1 MKLTLTRTRLG
12 VLSIVILLAISY
24 AGATVYFNS
33 DAFRNKVLQQVN
45 AALDGRLTIE
55 GHDLSLHTARLE
67 LSGVRLVDAAGAP
80 LTSMKRLRIR
90 LFWPALLWRT
100 IHIKTFSVENVGL
113 HVRYDLADRLQ
124 LVMPVSPSSPANK
137 SGKENNRWA
146 LRIDDF
152 RMSDSH
158 LSFQRPLKKWSGKVD
173 GLKITAA
180 FDSAKQGG
188 RIQLQAGPFIWQRP
202 EGTCTLP
209 SLNLTALVSGAR
221 TITVKVETPQSRM
234 EVSGLVQWQATDPKI
249 DLRGELDLRPKEF
262 QAFLP
267 GPAASKGRLSTRI
280 TAKGP
285 INNPTVTVQGQWAHI
300 NAWGID
306 VEQMEADLQMRR
318 RRISIAALRTRG
330 PWGAMDIS
338 GSIDL
343 QPVFGRSLN
352 FADARWDA
360 LTYHLKIAGKDIAPE
375 RFDIIDIPIDD
386 PFQLQADIKGGGLM
400 GAGAYGR
407 ARIDVRM
414 DDSSPP
420 DGAPATGGHLT
431 AELQRIGPTLVVKQL
446 KAVVEGNDLH
456 ATARIN
462 FSTGEIEQAEARFN
476 WTRLEKLGAMLG
488 IQLPSGGGTLNLRCR
503 GPFQRPTAEVD
514 LLTSGL
520 ALGKRPLGR
529 LLAEARLN
537 EQGVLEI
544 SRMVLENQGT
554 LLEGSGRMDLFKADG
569 GLQTDPGV
577 DLKLVFR
584 QLEPGDFGLP
594 VPAGNN
600 FNGRIT
606 IGGSLRHLT
615 GQAVLEE
622 SAVQWDNFAGRVRAN
637 ARWDDGRLTIRDL
650 NLFRKD
656 SSIHLSGFAAW
667 RRNGGDGWTA
677 DPQVQARIQARNIEL
692 QDFFTD
698 FGGILTLEARVAG
711 AASDVKGQFRLTGT
725 ALTIGGQRFEALD
738 MQGRL
743 SAHRVYW
750 DAMEITVAKDQRL
763 TSQGWYAYDRRF
775 SVNMAA
781 KDLGLAHV
789 SALQRAYPID
799 GRLDLRLQANGT
811 IDNPQMDADLT
822 VRNPRLN
829 HQPWDDFHLT
839 AHILRHRLKLAADL
853 NFNLTAD
860 VRMDN
865 GDFDLQAHFDG
876 TDLSPYLALWAGTD
890 WTGVLSGRLQAGG
903 NRHRPEQIQGEL
915 LLNNCELHYQ
925 NRPIISA
932 PRLSAR
938 LENGRLEVPSS
949 RLALL
954 QNGFL
959 NLAAKGRLPTDLHIE
974 SDGRLPM
981 AALAPFADSLG
992 EPRGEIAFEGRA
1004 WGRLK
1009 ELQWQ
1014 TKLNFV
1020 EAGFDIP
1027 GLGQQ
1032 VEVLTGRMEIT
1043 PGTLIVQDLSGR
1055 MDGGRFTLDGQM
1067 RLKAWRP
1074 VEGQVTLNAHTVPL
1088 QWPDTMDVVLSGDL
1102 TFKGAAQTPSLS
1114 GQLVLLEG
1122 GYYRDV
1128 KLNLLSAVTRTKRTV
1143 PLPTTYSFPGPLG
1156 ETVLN
1161 VAVTHRNPLLVDNNL
1176 ANLQI
1181 APDLKISGTLARPN
1195 LSGRAQ
1201 VVAGEV
1207 IFRRKSF
1214 DVKRG
1219 VVDFI
1224 NPYKIEPDLDIVAEA
1239 DIRQWRV
1246 SLSLSGTPD
1255 QLLFKLSSDPAASE
1269 NDILSLI
1276 LLGRTGRELAQG
1288 EGGGSQT
1295 TRQML
1300 TALLA
1305 TAWGEDVKKHTGVD
1319 ILEVETAAGED
1330 SESADRVQ
1338 VTVGKRLSRRL
1349 TVKYEVASASDDLV
1363 QRAISEYRFL
1373 EHLLAS
1379 GFQDSK
1385 GGYGG
1390 ELVFRIEF

>member
-1 MKLTLTRTRLG
+1 L
-12 VLSIVILLAISY
+12 LLAISY
-24 AGATVYFNS
+24 AGAAVYLNS
-33 DAFRNKVLQQVN
+33 DAFRNQVLQKVN
-45 AALDGRLTIE
+45 AALDGRLTVE
-55 GHDLSLHTARLE
+55 GHDLSLYAARLE
-67 LSGVRLVDAAGAP
+67 LSGVRLVDAAGEP
-80 LTSMKRLRIR
+80 LASVKRLRIR

-100 IHIKTFSVENVGL
+100 IHIRTFAVEKAGL
-113 HVRYDLADRLQ
+113 HARYDLADRLQ
-124 LVMPVSPSSPANK
+124 LVMPVSPSPPADK
-137 SGKENNRWA
+137 GGKENHRWA
-146 LRIDDF
+146 LHIDDF
-152 RMSDSH
+152 RMDDSH
-158 LSFQRPLKKWSGKVD
+158 LSFQRPLKKWSGRVD
-173 GLKITAA
+173 GLTITAA
-180 FDSAKQGG
+180 VDFAKKEG
-188 RIQLQAGPFIWQRP
+188 RIQLRAGPFIWQRP
-202 EGTCTLP
+202 EETYTLP
-209 SLNLTALVSGAR
+209 SLNLTAMVSDAQ
-221 TITVKVETPQSRM
+221 TINVKVETPQSRM
-234 EVSGLVQWQATDPKI
+234 EAAGIVQWQAADPKI
-249 DLRGELDLRPKEF
+249 DLRWDLDVQPEEF

-267 GPAASKGRLSTRI
+267 GPAASQSRLSARI

-285 INNPTVTVQGQWAHI
+285 MADPDVSVQGQWAHV

-306 VEQMEADLQMRR
+306 VEQLEADLQMRQ

-330 PWGAMDIS
+330 PWGVMDIS

-343 QPVFGRSLN
+343 QPVFGHRLN
-352 FADARWDA
+352 SADARWEA
-360 LTYHLKIAGKDIAPE
+360 LTYDLKITGKDIAPE
-375 RFDIIDIPIDD
+375 HIDIIDIPTNDT
-386 PFQLQADIKGGGLM
+386 FQLQADIRGGGLM
-400 GAGAYGR
+400 GAGAYGQGL
-407 ARIDVRM
+407 IDVRM
-414 DDSSPP
+414 DDASPP
-420 DGAPATGGHLT
+420 DGTPAAGGHLT
-431 AELQRIGPTLVVKQL
+431 AKLQRIGPTLVVDSLQ
-446 KAVVEGNDLH
+446 AVAEGNDLH
-456 ATARIN
+456 AAARIN
-462 FSTGEIEQAEARFN
+462 FSTGEMEQAEARFK

-503 GPFQRPTAEVD
+503 GPFQRPTAEVN
-514 LLTSGL
+514 LLSSGL
-520 ALGKRPLGR
+520 VLGKRPLGR

-537 EQGVLEI
+537 EQGILEI

-577 DLKLVFR
+577 DLKLVFQ

-600 FNGRIT
+600 FNGRIA
-606 IGGSLRHLT
+606 IGGSLMHLT
-615 GQAVLEE
+615 GQAILEE
-622 SAVQWDNFAGRVRAN
+622 SAVQWGNFAGRVRAD
-637 ARWDDGRLTIRDL
+637 ARWDDGRLTIQDL

-667 RRNGGDGWTA
+667 RESGDDGWTA
-677 DPQVQARIQARNIEL
+677 DPQVQARMQARNIEL
-692 QDFFTD
+692 QDFFKD
-698 FGGILTLEARVAG
+698 FGGTLALEARVSG

-725 ALTIGGQRFEALD
+725 ALAIGGQRFEALD

-743 SAHRVYW
+743 SADRIYC
-750 DAMEITVAKDQRL
+750 DAMEITVAKGQRL
-763 TSQGWYAYDRRF
+763 TSQGWYAYDRSF

-781 KDLGLAHV
+781 KDLELTHV
-789 SALQRAYPID
+789 AALQRAYPIE
-799 GRLDLRLQANGT
+799 GRLDLRLQADGT
-811 IDNPQMDADLT
+811 IDNPQMNADLT
-822 VRNPRLN
+822 VRDPRLN

-839 AHILRHRLKLAADL
+839 GSILGRRLTLTADL

-860 VRMDN
+860 VRLGN

-890 WTGVLSGRLQAGG
+890 WTGVLSGRLQARG
-903 NRHRPEQIQGEL
+903 NRHRPELIQAEL
-915 LLNNCELHYQ
+915 LLHNCELRYQ
-925 NRPIISA
+925 NQPIISA

-938 LENGRLEVPSS
+938 LENGGLEVPSS

-959 NLAAKGRLPTDLHIE
+959 NLTAQGRLPADLRIE

-981 AALAPFADSLG
+981 AALAPFVDTLG
-992 EPRGEIAFEGRA
+992 DTRGEIAFEGRA
-1004 WGRLK
+1004 WGALNAM
-1009 ELQWQ
+1009 QWR
-1014 TKLNFV
+1014 TKLDFV
-1020 EAGFDIP
+1020 ETGFEFP

-1032 VEVLTGRMEIT
+1032 VEALTGRMEIT

-1055 MDGGRFTLDGQM
+1055 MDGGRFTLNGQM
-1067 RLKAWRP
+1067 QLKAWQP
-1074 VEGQVTLNAHTVPL
+1074 VGGQLTLNARAVPL
-1088 QWPDTMDVVLSGDL
+1088 QWADTMDAVLSGDL
-1102 TFKGAAQTPSLS
+1102 TFKGAARTLSLS

-1128 KLNLLSAVTRTKRTV
+1128 KMNLLSAVTRTKRAV
-1143 PLPTTYSFPGPLG
+1143 PLPTTYAFPGRLG

-1181 APDLKISGTLARPN
+1181 VPDLRITGTLARPI

-1214 DVKRG
+1214 EVKRG

-1224 NPYKIEPDLDIVAEA
+1224 NPYKIEPELDIVAEA

-1255 QLLFKLSSDPAASE
+1255 QLLFKLSSDPAESE

-1276 LLGRTGRELAQG
+1276 LLGRTGRELARG
-1288 EGGGSQT
+1288 EGGDSQT

-1300 TALLA
+1300 TALIA
-1305 TAWGEDVKKHTGVD
+1305 TAWGEDVKKQTGVD
-1319 ILEVETAAGED
+1319 ILEVETGAGED
-1330 SESADRVQ
+1330 LENADRVQ